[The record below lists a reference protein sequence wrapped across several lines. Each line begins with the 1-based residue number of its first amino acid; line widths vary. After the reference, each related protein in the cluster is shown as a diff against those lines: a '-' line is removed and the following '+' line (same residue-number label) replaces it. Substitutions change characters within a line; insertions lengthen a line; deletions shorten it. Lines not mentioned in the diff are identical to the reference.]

1 MFPPNAY
8 IFVQDTSKWSDVKPI
23 WLRNVPLI
31 TCPLLIRRNKTR
43 DKCKGT
49 EERDESWTCVLP
61 LEKIHHNFRDA
72 HPQRNDIC
80 DISVGSGFARIRF
93 HPFPEPSRVLLPP
106 RTFIKTFSTSY
117 SSSSSSCWNKRIDE
131 SSIPVETIGA
141 GMGEEKF
148 RQRISLDRQ
157 SGIWVNPYII

>member
-23 WLRNVPLI
+23 RVRDVPLI

-80 DISVGSGFARIRF
+80 DIGWF
-93 HPFPEPSRVLLPP
+93 
-106 RTFIKTFSTSY
+106 
-117 SSSSSSCWNKRIDE
+117 W
-131 SSIPVETIGA
+131 
-141 GMGEEKF
+141 F
-148 RQRISLDRQ
+148 RQNPFSPVSWTLSCPPSPQDIYQNLLHLFLLLLLLLLEQAYRREFDPGGNNRRRDGGGKISTTHLAR
-157 SGIWVNPYII
+157 SAIWDLG

>member
-23 WLRNVPLI
+23 RVRDVPLI

-80 DISVGSGFARIRF
+80 DIGWFWFRQNPFSPVSWTLSCPPPPPGHLSKPSPPLTPPPPPPAGTSVSTRVRSRWKQSAEGWGRKNFDNASRSIGNLGSGLIRI
-93 HPFPEPSRVLLPP
+93 
-106 RTFIKTFSTSY
+106 
-117 SSSSSSCWNKRIDE
+117 
-131 SSIPVETIGA
+131 
-141 GMGEEKF
+141 
-148 RQRISLDRQ
+148 
-157 SGIWVNPYII
+157 

>member
-23 WLRNVPLI
+23 RVRDVPLI
-31 TCPLLIRRNKTR
+31 TCPFLIRRNKTR

-80 DISVGSGFARIRF
+80 DIGWFWFRQN
-93 HPFPEPSRVLLPP
+93 PFSPVSWTLSCPPPP

-131 SSIPVETIGA
+131 SSIPVETIGG